1 MAAGNLALSVKIEIH
16 ILHYKT
22 CKLASETCTISV
34 TKQFTA
40 VIKISNYKHT
50 ELLEDT
56 LLGGGMIMSSLP
68 GLVSSVTRR
77 LLSKPGDRLIA
88 EITPTGKEVIK
99 LITKETKRTAIRYP
113 STDTIVEIIVH
124 KVSK

>member
-1 MAAGNLALSVKIEIH
+1 MNRNDKKEYLNQLNDVKIEIH

-56 LLGGGMIMSSLP
+56 LQGGGMIMSSL
-68 GLVSSVTRR
+68 S
-77 LLSKPGDRLIA
+77 
-88 EITPTGKEVIK
+88 
-99 LITKETKRTAIRYP
+99 AIRTIGQTNPCP
-113 STDTIVEIIVH
+113 SSSCSTMKIDRWSVR
-124 KVSK
+124 